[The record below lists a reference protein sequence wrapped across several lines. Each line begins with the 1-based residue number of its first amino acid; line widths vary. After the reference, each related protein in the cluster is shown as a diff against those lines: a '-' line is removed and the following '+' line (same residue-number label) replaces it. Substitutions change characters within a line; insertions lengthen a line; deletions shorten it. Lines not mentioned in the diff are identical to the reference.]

1 MRRRTWLAAALALAG
16 KTAHAADALDAV
28 RSRLADAAVLR
39 GDFAQSKHLAGFR
52 NPLRSS
58 GQFVLVRGRGVLWLT
73 KKPFVS
79 TLVVTP
85 ERLETLDAQGQRVSQ
100 LDAREEPA
108 LRSIN
113 QLLLATLAADLAPL
127 RALFSIDATLIGAAG
142 WRLLLQ
148 PSDAQLAR
156 QLTRITLTGERHVRE
171 VLLEE
176 RSGDRTEIMFAGLNS
191 ADVPSAAE
199 LALLAGKK

>member
-1 MRRRTWLAAALALAG
+1 MTTWICSG
-16 KTAHAADALDAV
+16 
-28 RSRLADAAVLR
+28 SRLKSQRASITSSPLFIIVAESTEILR
-39 GDFAQSKHLAGFR
+39 PISQLGFR

-156 QLTRITLTGERHVRE
+156 QLTRITLSGERHVHE

-199 LALLAGKK
+199 HALLAGKK